1 MTPQKRCKKWLDR
14 NGAFIYNYAEN
25 APLIILRALLNE
37 PFCVM
42 GR

>member
-1 MTPQKRCKKWLDR
+1 MTVQKRRKNQLDR

-25 APLIILRALLNE
+25 APMIILRALLNE